1 MTAGSLC
8 FDRESQMTKRNISE
22 LDEAAA
28 SMRVR
33 WDKMYNFASSFARD
47 FYQHKQAFTADEF
60 APDENGNPWTCSR
73 WMLAKMGLS
82 EKATLRLIEAL
93 GEIASSEE
101 KERNRER
108 LAEIKREEAAAKAAR
123 KAEKAAA
130 EAAREAARLAKMA
143 AKPKL
148 TLVPPDGESRPQPS
162 PARRGH
168 HKDEAKRKEAIRLLY
183 AGMPRKQVG
192 QMLGM
197 SDDAL
202 DRLAG
207 GLALAAEVLRE
218 QSY

>member
-1 MTAGSLC
+1 
-8 FDRESQMTKRNISE
+8 MTKKNIDE

-47 FYQHKQAFTADEF
+47 FYQHKQAFSADEF

-108 LAEIKREEAAAKAAR
+108 LAEIRREEAAAKAAR

-130 EAAREAARLAKMA
+130 DAAREAARLAKLA

-148 TLVPPDGESRPQPS
+148 TLVTGELQLAPV
-162 PARRGH
+162 RRGH
-168 HKDEAKRKEAIRLLY
+168 HKDEAKREEAIRLLL
-183 AGMPRKQVG
+183 AGTPRKQVG

-207 GLALAAEVLRE
+207 GLAITAKVLRE
-218 QSY
+218 GDRR